1 MDATV
6 STPTVIDGTQLP
18 PIIQGGMGAGVSSWT
33 LARAVAKCGQLGVVS
48 GTALDLILARR
59 LQDGDPQGDCRR
71 ALAAFPFP
79 AMARRVLDRHFIAG
93 GRKPDE
99 PYRAVQM
106 LGVNGPKDAYELLIC
121 GNFVEVWLA
130 REGHDGYVG
139 INFLEK
145 IQLPHLPSLYG
156 AMLAGVAAVLM
167 GAGIPRDIPGAI
179 DRLALHEPA
188 EYGLRVNDPA
198 GAEMV
203 KLSFEP
209 REWMERDLPPLTRP
223 AFLPIIASNA
233 LAASLVRRANGRIDG
248 FIVEGP
254 TAGGHNAPPR
264 GPMTLTPT
272 GEPIYGRRDEVD
284 LSQLLTLGLPFWVA
298 GGTARPERVKAA
310 IAAGARG
317 VQVGTAFAF
326 CVESGLAA
334 THRRHLLE
342 LVREGKTSVY
352 TDPIASPT
360 GFPFKVARVEGTV
373 SEEDAYLAR
382 SRICDLG
389 YLREAYRRE
398 DGSVGF
404 RCASEPVEVFLK
416 KGGVKADAEGRKCL
430 CNALMAN
437 IGMPQVRPKGY
448 EELPLFTCGDDLVE
462 LGRFLPADGGLDYT
476 AEDVIRYISQG
487 L

>member
-1 MDATV
+1 MDATIV
-6 STPTVIDGTQLP
+6 TPTVIDGLRLP
-18 PIIQGGMGAGVSSWT
+18 RIIQGGMGAGVSSWR
-33 LARAVAKCGQLGVVS
+33 LAKAVSMLGQLGVVS

-59 LQDGDPQGDCRR
+59 LQDGDLGGHCRR

-79 AMARRVLDRHFIAG
+79 AMARRVLERYFIPE
-93 GRKPDE
+93 GRKPGE
-99 PYRAVQM
+99 PYRAVPM
-106 LGVNGPKDAYELLIC
+106 LGVNGPRDAYELIIC

-130 REGHDGYVG
+130 REGHNGFVG

-188 EYGLRVNDPA
+188 EYGLRVVDAAGSETVRLAFDPH
-198 GAEMV
+198 EWT
-203 KLSFEP
+203 E
-209 REWMERDLPPLTRP
+209 RELAPLTRP

-264 GPMTLTPT
+264 GPLVLSQK
-272 GEPIYGRRDEVD
+272 GEPIYSNRDEVD
-284 LSQLLTLGLPFWVA
+284 LGQLAALGLPFWVA
-298 GGTARPERVKAA
+298 GGTAKPEKIRAVM
-310 IAAGARG
+310 AAGAHG

-326 CVESGLAA
+326 CVESGL
-334 THRRHLLE
+334 TTEYRHRLLAM
-342 LVREGKTSVY
+342 VRSGEARVF
-352 TDPIASPT
+352 TDPVASPT
-360 GFPFKVARVEGTV
+360 GFPFKVARVPGTV
-373 SEEDAYLAR
+373 SEEDVYLQR

-416 KGGVKADAEGRKCL
+416 KGGIKADAEGRKCL

-437 IGMPQVRPKGY
+437 IGMPQLRPSGY
-448 EELPLFTCGDDLVE
+448 EEQPLFTCGDDLVD
-462 LGRFLPADGGLDYT
+462 LGRFLPEEGLDYT
-476 AEDVIRYISQG
+476 AADVIRYLSQA